1 MYYNFGG
8 IELKSDNLE
17 QESEVSS
24 KNEMGKLNRWS
35 VFGFVVILSL
45 LMILYV
51 DNVKRVDI
59 ILKELQETK
68 LKKDYL
74 KNENELLKTRLNY
87 LQSPE
92 RIIRIAEEK
101 LGMIKIDSAPEVL
114 PED

>member
-1 MYYNFGG
+1 M
-8 IELKSDNLE
+8 ESDNLE
-17 QESEVSS
+17 QDKDFLKDTE
-24 KNEMGKLNRWS
+24 NGKLSRWS
-35 VFGFVVILSL
+35 VFGFVVIISL

-51 DNVKRVDI
+51 DNVKRVDV
-59 ILKELQETK
+59 ILEELQDIK
-68 LKKDYL
+68 QKKEYL

-92 RIIRIAEEK
+92 RIMRIAEEN